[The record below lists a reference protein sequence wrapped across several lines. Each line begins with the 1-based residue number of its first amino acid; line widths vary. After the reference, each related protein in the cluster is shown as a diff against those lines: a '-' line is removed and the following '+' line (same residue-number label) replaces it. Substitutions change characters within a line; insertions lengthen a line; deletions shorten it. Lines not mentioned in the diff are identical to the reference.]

1 MHDGVP
7 YDPIQGQGQGQGHD
21 CLKATRES
29 KAAPCVE
36 VWQTSNL
43 RPLRLVEERKKKKTN
58 KRQDENIY
66 ALLHRAAINN
76 ITNVRIVYLSL
87 ISKII
92 ESVVKSR
99 RTDHL
104 TSNEL
109 LISHWRELRELTRA
123 VHAAS
128 IPFTLTQV
136 NSKAG
141 NCLCVIFV
149 AVFAFWPIQSTVC
162 ASCTYLQN
170 KWPDCLYLSP
180 KNRQ

>member
-1 MHDGVP
+1 MADIQS
-7 YDPIQGQGQGQGHD
+7 PITEISRG
-21 CLKATRES
+21 K
-29 KAAPCVE
+29 KK
-36 VWQTSNL
+36 
-43 RPLRLVEERKKKKTN
+43 RKKKN

-92 ESVVKSR
+92 ESVVKTR
-99 RTDHL
+99 LTDHL

-109 LISHWRELRELTRA
+109 LISHWRELRVLTRA
-123 VHAAS
+123 VGLLAAS

-149 AVFAFWPIQSTVC
+149 AIFAFRPI
-162 ASCTYLQN
+162 
-170 KWPDCLYLSP
+170 
-180 KNRQ
+180 

>member
-36 VWQTSNL
+36 VWQTFNL
-43 RPLRLVEERKKKKTN
+43 RPLRLVEERKKGGRRTN
-58 KRQDENIY
+58 DRMKIY
-66 ALLHRAAINN
+66 MPYYGAAINN
-76 ITNVRIVYLSL
+76 VTNVRIVYLSL

-99 RTDHL
+99 LTDHL

-109 LISHWRELRELTRA
+109 LISHWRELRVLTRA
-123 VHAAS
+123 VLAAS
-128 IPFTLTQV
+128 ISLPFTLTQV

-149 AVFAFWPIQSTVC
+149 AIFACRPI
-162 ASCTYLQN
+162 
-170 KWPDCLYLSP
+170 
-180 KNRQ
+180 